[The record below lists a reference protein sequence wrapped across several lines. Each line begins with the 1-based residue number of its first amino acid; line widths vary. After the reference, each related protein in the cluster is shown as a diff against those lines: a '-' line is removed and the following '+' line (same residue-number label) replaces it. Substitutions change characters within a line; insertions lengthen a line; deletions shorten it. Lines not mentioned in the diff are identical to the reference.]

1 MEGQLRRVRL
11 RLATVVVIIFV
22 FVSSGA
28 FGLED
33 MVGWSGPGIA
43 LLLLLVLPVVWALPM
58 GLVCAELGSAIPE
71 EGGYYVWV
79 KRALGEYWGFQCGW
93 WSWLTTFVDSALY
106 IALVTDYLQSWLDL
120 DPTVAW
126 LMGVAVIAVLAYLN
140 IRGLNVIA
148 VSSIVM
154 VVIILTPFVV
164 LTILGFAN
172 WHGVPW
178 QPFAYPDQSVLTSIG
193 YALAV
198 GMWMYSGYDSMSVLA
213 GEVEEPR
220 RVIPRGLMIAMPL
233 IVISYFVPTLAALG
247 GVGRWDEWTTEGGIS
262 FVEIAEQLG
271 GTALGVAMLVAA
283 VVSNLALYQEYL
295 AQGSR
300 PAYAMAADHLLPRVL
315 TRTHHKYGT
324 PWVSDRGARG
334 DQRGTG
340 ALRVRDADR
349 DRRLPHDVLLHPDL
363 RRGGG
368 AARTRAGDGAAL
380 PGVGEHRGAGGDL
393 RAGGGDR
400 GHRAVHQRD
409 GLAHRRAGRRAHR
422 ADRLPHLQAAVPT
435 QAGPAGGG
443 RRSYSPAL
451 NSIGLFSQESVEKR
465 QSALGGS
472 RTSSPSPWCIAPS
485 TLAGASSP

>member
-148 VSSIVM
+148 ISSIVM

-164 LTILGFAN
+164 MTILGFAN

-178 QPFAYPDQSVLTSIG
+178 QPFAYPGQSVLTSIG

-324 PWVSDRGARG
+324 PWVSIVVLAVINAGLVRYGFETLLVIDVFLMMFYYILIFIA
-334 DQRGTG
+334 
-340 ALRVRDADR
+340 AVVLRVREPAMER
-349 DRRLPHDVLLHPDL
+349 PFRVWGNTAVLAAICTPAVAIAVIALFTNGTDWL
-363 RRGGG
+363 IGGLAG
-368 AARTRAGDGAAL
+368 VLTGPIAYLIFKPACRPRPPRNAPGPRQPAPAA
-380 PGVGEHRGAGGDL
+380 GAGT
-393 RAGGGDR
+393 AG
-400 GHRAVHQRD
+400 
-409 GLAHRRAGRRAHR
+409 
-422 ADRLPHLQAAVPT
+422 AVP
-435 QAGPAGGG
+435 
-443 RRSYSPAL
+443 
-451 NSIGLFSQESVEKR
+451 ED
-465 QSALGGS
+465 
-472 RTSSPSPWCIAPS
+472 
-485 TLAGASSP
+485 

>member
-1 MEGQLRRVRL
+1 MATGARPPAMAAWRCVRHPRRTATGGSMEGQLRRVRL

-43 LLLLLVLPVVWALPM
+43 LLLLLILPVVWALPM

-126 LMGVAVIAVLAYLN
+126 LMGVAIIAVLAYLN

-154 VVIILTPFVV
+154 VVIILTPFVI

-178 QPFAYPDQSVLTSIG
+178 QPFAYPGQSVLTSIG

-213 GEVEEPR
+213 GEVEEPQ
-220 RVIPRGLMIAMPL
+220 RVIPKGLMIAMPL
-233 IVISYFVPTLAALG
+233 IVVSYFVPTLAALG

-324 PWVSDRGARG
+324 PWVSIVVLAVINAGLVRYGFETLIVIDVFLMMFYYILIFVAAVVLRGASPRWSG
-334 DQRGTG
+334 RSRCGGTRRCWRRSAPRRWPSRSSRCSPTAGTG
-340 ALRVRDADR
+340 SSAGWPACSPARSPTSSSSRSAG
-349 DRRLPHDVLLHPDL
+349 RLPL
-363 RRGGG
+363 RR
-368 AARTRAGDGAAL
+368 
-380 PGVGEHRGAGGDL
+380 
-393 RAGGGDR
+393 
-400 GHRAVHQRD
+400 
-409 GLAHRRAGRRAHR
+409 
-422 ADRLPHLQAAVPT
+422 
-435 QAGPAGGG
+435 
-443 RRSYSPAL
+443 
-451 NSIGLFSQESVEKR
+451 
-465 QSALGGS
+465 
-472 RTSSPSPWCIAPS
+472 
-485 TLAGASSP
+485 

>member
-120 DPTVAW
+120 DPNVAW
-126 LMGVAVIAVLAYLN
+126 LMGVAIIAVLAYLN

-178 QPFAYPDQSVLTSIG
+178 QPFAYPGQSVLTSIG

-213 GEVEEPR
+213 GEVEEPQ
-220 RVIPRGLMIAMPL
+220 RVIPKGLMIAMPL
-233 IVISYFVPTLAALG
+233 IVVSYFVPTLAALG

-300 PAYAMAADHLLPRVL
+300 PAYAMAADHLLPRAL
-315 TRTHHKYGT
+315 TQTHRRYGT
-324 PWVSDRGARG
+324 PWVSIVVLAVINAGLVRYGFETLIVIDVFLMMFYYILIFVA
-334 DQRGTG
+334 
-340 ALRVRDADR
+340 AVVLRVREPKLERPFRVRGSAAM
-349 DRRLPHDVLLHPDL
+349 LAVIVSPAVLIAIIALFTNGDDWLIGGLAGVLTGPIAYL
-363 RRGGG
+363 IFKPLCRPRSGG
-368 AARTRAGDGAAL
+368 ARAAA
-380 PGVGEHRGAGGDL
+380 PVA
-393 RAGGGDR
+393 
-400 GHRAVHQRD
+400 
-409 GLAHRRAGRRAHR
+409 
-422 ADRLPHLQAAVPT
+422 
-435 QAGPAGGG
+435 PA
-443 RRSYSPAL
+443 
-451 NSIGLFSQESVEKR
+451 EE
-465 QSALGGS
+465 
-472 RTSSPSPWCIAPS
+472 
-485 TLAGASSP
+485 